1 MVETPEPG
9 FEDANLRRPAG
20 AVVTAS
26 DVEAWFVHEVLPLE
40 TALMQ
45 FRRRNWRN
53 ESEIADLRQDVYVR
67 VFEAAQKVIPEQPR
81 HFVFTTARNL
91 LIDRV
96 RKESVVPIDAVTDLD
111 ALGVAMEAPSQ
122 DRSIMARE
130 ELRKLQSA
138 LDRLPQKYR
147 DVVILRRV
155 EGLNG
160 RQIALRLG
168 ISESA
173 VSKHIDAGMRALA
186 DLFYGEPTD
195 LRRKS

>member
-1 MVETPEPG
+1 MAETSDPR
-9 FEDANLRRPAG
+9 FEDGKLRSSSA
-20 AVVTAS
+20 AMTAS
-26 DVEAWFVHEVLPLE
+26 ETEAWFVREVLPLE

-45 FRRRNWRN
+45 FLRRNWQN
-53 ESEIADLRQDVYVR
+53 ESDIADLMQEVYVR
-67 VFEAAQKVIPEQPR
+67 VFESAQRQLPEQPR

-96 RKESVVPIDAVTDLD
+96 RRESVVPIDAVTDLD
-111 ALGVAMEAPSQ
+111 VLGIAIDAPSP
-122 DRSIMARE
+122 DRTIMARE

-138 LDRLPQKYR
+138 LDRLPAKYR
-147 DVVILRRV
+147 DVIVLRRV

-160 RQIALRLG
+160 REIAQRLG

-186 DLFYGEPTD
+186 DIYYGEPAD

>member
-1 MVETPEPG
+1 MADTSDPG
-9 FEDANLRRPAG
+9 FEDAKLHLAG
-20 AVVTAS
+20 AAVTAS
-26 DVEAWFVHEVLPLE
+26 DAEAWFVREVLPLE

-45 FRRRNWRN
+45 FLRRNWRN
-53 ESEIADLRQDVYVR
+53 DAEIADLRQEVYVR
-67 VFEAAQKVIPEQPR
+67 VFEAALRQLPEQPR

-96 RKESVVPIDAVTDLD
+96 RKENVIPIDAVTDLE
-111 ALGVAMEAPSQ
+111 ALGIAIDTPPP
-122 DRSIMARE
+122 DRAIMARE

-147 DVVILRRV
+147 DVIVLRRI

-168 ISESA
+168 LSESA

-186 DLFYGEPTD
+186 DIFYGEPAD
-195 LRRKS
+195 LRRKP

>member
-1 MVETPEPG
+1 MADTSDPG
-9 FEDANLRRPAG
+9 FEDAKLHLSG
-20 AVVTAS
+20 AAVTAS
-26 DVEAWFVHEVLPLE
+26 DTEAWFVREVLPLE

-45 FRRRNWRN
+45 FLRRNWRN
-53 ESEIADLRQDVYVR
+53 ESEIADLRQEVYVR
-67 VFEAAQKVIPEQPR
+67 VFESAQRQLPEQPR

-96 RKESVVPIDAVTDLD
+96 RKENVIPIDAVTDLD
-111 ALGVAMEAPSQ
+111 ALAIAIDTPPP
-122 DRSIMARE
+122 DRAIMARE

-138 LDRLPQKYR
+138 LNRLPQKYR
-147 DVVILRRV
+147 DVIVLRRI

-168 ISESA
+168 LSESA

-186 DLFYGEPTD
+186 DIFYGQPTD
-195 LRRKS
+195 LRREQ